1 MTGRNARVPLLGC
14 LAVSV
19 TFLTAGCAPLLWRGN
34 PQVATATVEVPV
46 AEALVLPEPGA
57 APQVITVLE
66 TDYINAVQQEIIL
79 ATNSRSRG
87 QNAIYAVFFG
97 PVKGRTGW
105 ENLRKDEFLNDE
117 ALDEEMLERMPG
129 VPMHVSNYFVQNRYG
144 PFNYAIGN
152 AGGGELC
159 IYGWQRIQSQARLRL
174 IPPDSGVLAIRLR
187 LCQVGASEQDL
198 LRVMYR
204 YSINGYFLPQFWQP
218 YGRPMGEPEG
228 LGMIGGPLAYPSG
241 LQGDGTVLDGWAG
254 PEPVQAAPARAARS
268 TRRYGSAVPQPE
280 PVYPAAQPGYM
291 DPTMQGNLVD
301 PVEGYPQVPGPA
313 VSGQLAPSAKP
324 SVTPGQVQPGAVVDR
339 APARPVQSDQQ
350 SSPFSTPPT
359 LPGTTN
365 YLPSPGVSSSG
376 SSATGTPSAIG
387 EPVRLVPGASS
398 YPTPS
403 Q

>member
-1 MTGRNARVPLLGC
+1 MNGRKARVPLLGC

-19 TFLTAGCAPLLWRGN
+19 AFLTAGCAPLFWRGN

-46 AEALVLPEPGA
+46 AEALILPEPGA
-57 APQVITVLE
+57 APQVLTVLE

-79 ATNSRSRG
+79 ATHSRSRG
-87 QNAIYAVFFG
+87 QNAIHAVFFG

-105 ENLRKDEFLNDE
+105 ENLRKDDFLNDE
-117 ALDEEMLERMPG
+117 ALDEEMLERLPG
-129 VPMHVSNYFVQNRYG
+129 VTMHVSNYFVQNRYG

-159 IYGWQRIQSQARLRL
+159 IYGWQRIQSQQRLNL

-187 LCQVGASEQDL
+187 LCQIGASEQDL

-204 YSINGYFLPQFWQP
+204 YSINGYFLPPFWQP
-218 YGRPMGEPEG
+218 YGRPVGEPEG
-228 LGMIGGPLAYPSG
+228 IGRIGGPLAYPSG

-254 PEPVQAAPARAARS
+254 PEPSQAAPVSRGTRS
-268 TRRYGSAVPQPE
+268 PRRYGTVVPQAE

-291 DPTMQGNLVD
+291 DPAMQGNLVD

-313 VSGQLAPSAKP
+313 VSGQLAPSTKP
-324 SVTPGQVQPGAVVDR
+324 NVTPGQVQPGAVVDR
-339 APARPVQSDQQ
+339 APARPVQSDTQG
-350 SSPFSTPPT
+350 SPFSAPPVM
-359 LPGTTN
+359 PGTTN
-365 YLPSPGVSSSG
+365 YMPSSG
-376 SSATGTPSAIG
+376 VPSAVG

-398 YPTPS
+398 YPTPNP
-403 Q
+403 

>member
-1 MTGRNARVPLLGC
+1 MNGRKARVPLLGC

-19 TFLTAGCAPLLWRGN
+19 AFLTAGCAPLFWRGN
-34 PQVATATVEVPV
+34 PQVATATVQVPV
-46 AEALVLPEPGA
+46 SEALILPEPGA
-57 APQVITVLE
+57 APQVLTVLE

-79 ATNSRSRG
+79 ATHSRSRG

-105 ENLRKDEFLNDE
+105 ENLRKDDFLNDDV
-117 ALDEEMLERMPG
+117 LDDEMLERLPG
-129 VPMHVSNYFVQNRYG
+129 VNMHVSNYFVQNRYG

-159 IYGWQRIQSQARLRL
+159 IYGWQRIQSQQRLNL

-187 LCQVGASEQDL
+187 LCQIGASEQDL

-204 YSINGYFLPQFWQP
+204 YSINGYFLPPFWQP
-218 YGRPMGEPEG
+218 YGRPVGEPVG
-228 LGMIGGPLAYPSG
+228 IGQIGGPLAYPSG

-254 PEPVQAAPARAARS
+254 PEPRQGAPVSRATRSS
-268 TRRYGSAVPQPE
+268 TRRYGTAVPQAE
-280 PVYPAAQPGYM
+280 PVYPAAQPGYT
-291 DPTMQGNLVD
+291 DPAMQGNLVD

-313 VSGQLAPSAKP
+313 VSGQLAPSSKP
-324 SVTPGQVQPGAVVDR
+324 NVTPGQVQPGSVIDQ
-339 APARPVQSDQQ
+339 APARPVQSDTQR
-350 SSPFSTPPT
+350 SPFSTPPAM
-359 LPGTTN
+359 PGTTN
-365 YLPSPGVSSSG
+365 YLPSSG
-376 SSATGTPSAIG
+376 APSAVG

-398 YPTPS
+398 YPAPN